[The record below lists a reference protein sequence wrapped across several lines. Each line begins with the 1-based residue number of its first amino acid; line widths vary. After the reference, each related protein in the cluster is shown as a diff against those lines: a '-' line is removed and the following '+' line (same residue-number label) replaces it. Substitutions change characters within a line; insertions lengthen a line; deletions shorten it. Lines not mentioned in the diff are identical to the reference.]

1 MKPEE
6 LGCFEQVK
14 DVLGEL
20 GAIQELQKVIDS
32 GVTIHSKGSSLAS
45 SFTWDST
52 QQGWDFWYEVS
63 EDRVPKGYE
72 PPSSTKEIIAATGIT
87 SEQMDEIKYF
97 IVQTVKD
104 KLSVNVNLQPVIGG
118 LKADSV
124 IVDDPAANDDVFKEP
139 KIVPWKPVG
148 GDYYINT
155 AGCVHKSESTQHCSE
170 FGTERPTREQ
180 AEKARDEMRV
190 FNRLLAYRDEFDP
203 DFDFEEAGCGST
215 VYHTGYGYATT
226 TDDLYGR
233 NVGTVYM
240 SKAVA
245 EELCRKLS
253 NGEVVL

>member
-20 GAIQELQKVIDS
+20 GAIEELQKVIDS
-32 GVTIHSKGSSLAS
+32 GVTIHSERASLVSSL
-45 SFTWDST
+45 TWDST

-63 EDRVPKGYE
+63 EGRVPKGYE

-87 SEQMDEIKYF
+87 PEQMDKIKDF

-104 KLSVNVNLQPVIGG
+104 KLSVNVNLQPAIGG

-124 IVDDPAANDDVFKEP
+124 IVDDPAANDDVFEEP
-139 KIVPWKPVG
+139 EIVPWEPVRGEWNIEPELVFEG
-148 GDYYINT
+148 GPY
-155 AGCVHKSESTQHCSE
+155 ESYCDFGLARCSK
-170 FGTERPTREQ
+170 EQ

-215 VYHTGYGYATT
+215 VYRFGYGYATT